1 MGTLSLK
8 KDLQEAIANGVL
20 DFWADY
26 KSLIFDENNEQML
39 ESLYFFKEINIEVE
53 NNRLLYHMKINPNIM
68 KSFTREELERIKFV
82 NIINQKLNVPDNL
95 FSEQLT
101 ELLINDEYEEDNE
114 EKPPVSKQQMRTIK
128 NIQKILK
135 SKFNI
140 NAEIKYS
147 DVFLSLEC
155 NQQSFY
161 FNEDML
167 FLLGDIFNQVDIL
180 AIVPHFNDKG
190 EVDNARLFIALDL
203 TD

>member
-26 KSLIFDENNEQML
+26 KSLIFDEDNEQMI
-39 ESLYFFKEINIEVE
+39 ESFYFFKEINIEVE
-53 NNRLLYHMKINPNIM
+53 NNRLLYHMKINPNVM
-68 KSFTREELERIKFV
+68 KMFTKEELERIKFV

-147 DVFLSLEC
+147 DIFLSLEC

>member
-39 ESLYFFKEINIEVE
+39 ESLYFFKEINIEVD

-180 AIVPHFNDKG
+180 AIVPHFNDKD

>member
-26 KSLIFDENNEQML
+26 KSLIFDEDNEQL
-39 ESLYFFKEINIEVE
+39 IESFYFFKEINIEVE
-53 NNRLLYHMKINPNIM
+53 NNRLLYHMKINPNVIKM
-68 KSFTREELERIKFV
+68 FTKEELERIKFV
-82 NIINQKLNVPDNL
+82 NIINQTLNVPDNL

-155 NQQSFY
+155 NQQTFY

-180 AIVPHFNDKG
+180 AIVPHFNDEG
-190 EVDNARLFIALDL
+190 IVDNARLFIALDL

>member
-26 KSLIFDENNEQML
+26 KSLIFDKNNEQL
-39 ESLYFFKEINIEVE
+39 IESFYFFKEINIEVD

-180 AIVPHFNDKG
+180 AIVPRFNDKG

>member
-26 KSLIFDENNEQML
+26 KSLIFDEDNEHL
-39 ESLYFFKEINIEVE
+39 IESFYFFKEINIEVE
-53 NNRLLYHMKINPNIM
+53 NNRLLYHMKINPNVIKM
-68 KSFTREELERIKFV
+68 FTKEELERIKFV

-190 EVDNARLFIALDL
+190 EVDNVRLFIALDL

>member
-26 KSLIFDENNEQML
+26 KSLIFDEDNEQMI
-39 ESLYFFKEINIEVE
+39 ESFYFFKEINIEVE
-53 NNRLLYHMKINPNIM
+53 NNRLLYHMKINPNVM
-68 KSFTREELERIKFV
+68 KMFTKEELERIKFV

-101 ELLINDEYEEDNE
+101 ELLINDEYEEDNK

>member
-26 KSLIFDENNEQML
+26 KSLIFDEDNEQMI
-39 ESLYFFKEINIEVE
+39 ESFYFFKEINIEVE
-53 NNRLLYHMKINPNIM
+53 NNRLLYHMKINPNVM
-68 KSFTREELERIKFV
+68 KMFTKEELERIKFV

-190 EVDNARLFIALDL
+190 EVDNVRLFIALDL

>member
-26 KSLIFDENNEQML
+26 KSLIFDENNEQL
-39 ESLYFFKEINIEVE
+39 IESFYFFKEINIEVE

-147 DVFLSLEC
+147 DIFLSLEC
-155 NQQSFY
+155 NQQTFY

>member
-26 KSLIFDENNEQML
+26 KSLIFDEDNEQL
-39 ESLYFFKEINIEVE
+39 IESFYFFKEINIEVE
-53 NNRLLYHMKINPNIM
+53 NNRLLYHMKINPNVIRM
-68 KSFTREELERIKFV
+68 FTKEELERIKFV

-190 EVDNARLFIALDL
+190 KVDNARLFIALDL